1 MRNTIFLALATTLV
15 FSACMKNKHDTTC
28 PYEPNTQVAPA
39 AEVANLKTWLDAN
52 SIPYTQH
59 SSGIFY
65 QIIAPGAGATPTVCS
80 NVTVKYKGTLLNG
93 AGFDSSYV
101 RDPGGTSFTL
111 GEVIAGWQ
119 IGIPLVQQGGSMIL
133 YIPPSLGY
141 GAQIK
146 RDQNGN
152 IVIPAN
158 SNLIFK
164 TELVGVQ

>member
-1 MRNTIFLALATTLV
+1 MRNTFFLMLAITLV
-15 FSACMKNKHDTTC
+15 FTACSKTEHNTC
-28 PYEPNTQVAPA
+28 PYVPNTQVAPA
-39 AEVANLKTWLDAN
+39 AEIANLKAWLDAS